1 MTAPQFT
8 TDQLAEIYF
17 ALGHRV
23 NQLIESKNSK
33 PISPQFSRLIDRQL
47 ERTNEA
53 LSIVEQ
59 LIAN

>member
-1 MTAPQFT
+1 MNTFN

-23 NQLIESKNSK
+23 DQLIKSKGEANSA
-33 PISPQFSRLIDRQL
+33 QMSRLIDRQL

-53 LSIVEQ
+53 LAIVEKI
-59 LIAN
+59 IAS